1 MKSVILF
8 RHGKSDWDVPYG
20 NDHERPLAKRG
31 VEAAKKMGI
40 FLHAKNQIP
49 ELVIS
54 STAVRAKTTVELA
67 MDSAKWT
74 SKFLLERGIY
84 GGSPDFLL
92 ELIHSQ
98 DDIYN
103 SICLVGHEPNFSMFI
118 SRATNDNYVNFT
130 TANMAKINFDV
141 QEWSRIF
148 FGDGTLEWH
157 QKPKEIKV

>member
-31 VEAAKKMGI
+31 VEAAKKMGK
-40 FLHAKNQIP
+40 FLYEKNQTP

-67 MDSAKWT
+67 MDSANWT
-74 SKFLLERGIY
+74 SKLVLERGIY

-92 ELIHSQ
+92 ELIHNQ
-98 DDIYN
+98 NDIYS

-118 SRATNDNYVNFT
+118 SRATNDNYVHFT
-130 TANMAKINFDV
+130 TANMAKINFDT

-157 QKPKEIKV
+157 QKPKEIKE

>member
-8 RHGKSDWDVPYG
+8 RHGKSDWDAPYG
-20 NDHERPLAKRG
+20 SDHERPLAKRG

-130 TANMAKINFDV
+130 TANMAKINFDA

-157 QKPKEIKV
+157 QKPKELKG

>member
-8 RHGKSDWDVPYG
+8 RHGKSDWDAPYG
-20 NDHERPLAKRG
+20 SDHERPLAKRG

-74 SKFLLERGIY
+74 SKLVLERGIY

-130 TANMAKINFDV
+130 TANMAKINFDA

-157 QKPKEIKV
+157 QKPKELKG

>member
-40 FLHAKNQIP
+40 FLRAKNQIP

-130 TANMAKINFDV
+130 TANMAKINFDA
-141 QEWSRIF
+141 QEWTRIF

-157 QKPKEIKV
+157 QKPKEIKE

>member
-74 SKFLLERGIY
+74 SKFLLEREIY

-130 TANMAKINFDV
+130 TANMAKINFDA

-157 QKPKEIKV
+157 QKPKEIKE